1 MAIQVN
7 GTEVISNSRA
17 LNNIAS
23 IDATTAAAIGAAGV
37 GGGTFGSVFYLGQGT
52 YGIDLKGG
60 TTNNTDIIVGGQQGN
75 IYKSTDGV
83 NFSNSG
89 MGNTYPYEIFGMARI
104 GSKIVTSNSN
114 GRIGVSTNN
123 GASFSASQ
131 VTNVTAD
138 FLDIA
143 TDGSIFVT
151 VTGYG
156 HGRIYTTDGTT
167 TTERLGYSGPG
178 GRRFDAVAHNG
189 SNLWL
194 AGGVTEVSGTKTSII
209 AYSSNGTSWST
220 ITSGVVNRGQDIK
233 SIAYGNGYWLV
244 GYSNGDIIYSTNGTS
259 WTYAGT
265 VPQRINDFAYNDGLW
280 VGACGSGQIITSE
293 DPAGPWKANVYS
305 GVPNSR
311 LVALPHSI
319 GGVSSILVTGDNG
332 YLQYTS

>member
-37 GGGTFGSVFYLGQGT
+37 GGGTFGSVFYLGAGS
-52 YGIDLKGG
+52 YGYDIKGG
-60 TTNNTDIIVGGQQGN
+60 TANNTDVLVGGQQGN
-75 IYKSTDGV
+75 VFKSTDGV

-89 MGNTYPYEIFGMARI
+89 MGTTYPYEIFGMARI

-131 VTNVTAD
+131 VSGVTAD

-167 TTERLGYSGPG
+167 TTERLGFSGPG
-178 GRRFDAVAHNG
+178 GRSYWSVAHGNG
-189 SNLWL
+189 LWL
-194 AGGVTEVSGTKTSII
+194 VGGVTYVSGTPTSII

-220 ITSGVVNRGQDIK
+220 ITSGVVNRSATVK
-233 SIAYGNGYWLV
+233 SVGYGNGYYV
-244 GYSNGDIIYSTNGTS
+244 AGYDNGDIIYSTNGTT
-259 WTYAGT
+259 WTYGAT
-265 VPQRINDFAYNDGLW
+265 VPKQINSLAYSNGLW
-280 VGACGSGQIITSE
+280 VGACSSGHIITAE
-293 DPAGPWKANVYS
+293 DPTGAWKASRYA
-305 GVPNSR
+305 GVSVTR
-311 LVALPHSI
+311 WRAVPHSI
-319 GGVSSILVTGDNG
+319 GGTDTILLCGSNG
-332 YLQYTS
+332 EIQYTN